1 MKELSKT
8 QLVNLLSAG
17 GSAGSTKFTHCFLLL
32 ACFVIVFCLFVSVLF
47 LYLPSTEE
55 AILYPNMFRVL
66 VVNFL
71 KMLFQHLL
79 NWPCVFLLYKI
90 SWNVFLHFLLL
101 KTV

>member
-17 GSAGSTKFTHCFLLL
+17 WSARRTKFTHWFFLL
-32 ACFVIVFCLFVSVLF
+32 ACFVIVFCLIVFVLF
-47 LYLPSTEE
+47 LYLPTTEE
-55 AILYPNMFRVL
+55 AILYPNMFSVL
-66 VVNFL
+66 VVDFL

-101 KTV
+101 KIV